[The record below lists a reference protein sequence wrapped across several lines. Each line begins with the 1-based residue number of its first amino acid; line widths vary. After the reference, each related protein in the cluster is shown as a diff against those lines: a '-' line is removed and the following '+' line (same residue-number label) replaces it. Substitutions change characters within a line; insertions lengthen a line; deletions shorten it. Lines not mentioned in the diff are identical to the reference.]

1 MNMCNVLI
9 DRQLYVVLY
18 AMGYPLF
25 CEKHHF
31 GLRNGLYWRP
41 KEALLHHKE
50 PLSECEMG
58 SFTTRVSEI
67 RGAERME

>member
-1 MNMCNVLI
+1 MLS
-9 DRQLYVVLY
+9 

-41 KEALLHHKE
+41 KEALLHHE
-50 PLSECEMG
+50 RG
-58 SFTTRVSEI
+58 SFGVRNGLFRNAGI
-67 RGAERME
+67 RNPRCGTYGMRQ